1 MAATPIWANLPAELR
16 ELRRWVLWRTE
27 EREGKPTKVPVRA
40 DNGFHAK
47 ANNQATWTTFEKAK
61 EAFEKGTGRAEGVG
75 FVFSR
80 ASDVTGIDL
89 DHCLDPSGEIDPWAK
104 AYTDRLNSYTEI
116 SPSGTG
122 LHVFVIAPDG
132 IPKTGADG
140 GRKEEFEGDGYQPDA
155 AIEMYSNKRFFTMTG
170 NRLDQY
176 PATMEH
182 RQDEVT
188 GVYSEVFGPVEP
200 DAHQTTRKAQDEA
213 QDKPTGE
220 VRKSTTTPTG
230 NLPDEVV
237 IARMLGSAKASEI
250 EKLLAGDTTA
260 YGGDDSAADLA
271 LCNHLA
277 FWCRKDRQ
285 QIDRLFRQS
294 KLMRPKWDE
303 KRGSTTYGERT
314 IDEAIRGTTEVYQ
327 PERTEDTAAE
337 TKKPEKSK
345 KGRPSTITRIAWLLA
360 DQFSQDPDNQLVISP
375 TDKAYLWMSV
385 GDHRQLFDLDSK
397 EFRAWLSG
405 LYSDRHQRAVLSS
418 SAVRDNRDAIVSM
431 LARIKPPQKIDLKI
445 KTAMLDGEIFYDLGD
460 EEWRCVRMSHT
471 AGVEVVPAPLGLR
484 RTKAQGTQAMP
495 DLTAT
500 PADMDRLTAMMR
512 ITDEDDQL
520 LIKAWICAG
529 IVPDIPHPIMWMTG
543 GQGSGKSMRAAMIK
557 SILDPSV
564 LRQTSL
570 PDSRKDLGVLLANCH
585 CLVLDNIDQPFTNW
599 QVEMLCQSVT
609 GGAAVAREL
618 FTDGDL
624 AINVFS
630 KGALVFTSIGVVSN
644 APDLLDRAILLPVPD
659 LTEDDRRTETA
670 MWAEYEASRPKAL
683 GGVFKSIQQAMTIL
697 PSVAAEFE
705 RGEWPQQRMADF
717 VVWGEALARA
727 AWGKEPGEFLE
738 AYRRRI
744 SQMAREIVAGD
755 LAMSTLADLIRE
767 QIVWNGTAD
776 ELLRDLVKMKRY
788 EDQGWQPP
796 IKGWPRTPNALG
808 MKIQKYK
815 TDLARQGIKI
825 EKDRNNAERKIQIEL
840 TTRETP
846 DAEAESAK
854 IRQIIED
861 HERSGTPI
869 KIREFAFGNDLDK
882 VSLCRQF
889 HARGWIYSDITKMYV
904 PPSAQ

>member
-1 MAATPIWANLPAELR
+1 MATPQWDNLPDACRSRPQWVIWSHR
-16 ELRRWVLWRTE
+16 EVHGR
-27 EREGKPTKVPVRA
+27 KTKVPLDAYGHNASTTAPHTWAHLDEVR
-40 DNGFHAK
+40 K
-47 ANNQATWTTFEKAK
+47 TFEA
-61 EAFEKGTGRAEGVG
+61 GTGAGVG
-75 FVFSR
+75 FVFTRQAGIS
-80 ASDVTGIDL
+80 GIDL
-89 DHCLDPSGEIDPWAK
+89 DHCRDSSTGEVDAWAQTIIAQLD
-104 AYTDRLNSYTEI
+104 SYTEI
-116 SPSGTG
+116 SPSGAG
-122 LHVFVIAPDG
+122 VHILVKGSLPEGVDG
-132 IPKTGADG
+132 K
-140 GRKEEFEGDGYQPDA
+140 KKLLKGDGYRPDA
-155 AIEMYSNKRFFTMTG
+155 ALEIYSAGRYFTMTG
-170 NRLDQY
+170 NVLDGY
-176 PATMEH
+176 PRTVED
-182 RQDEVT
+182 RQDELLAL
-188 GVYSEVFGPVEP
+188 YSEVFGPAEP
-200 DAHQTTRKAQDEA
+200 DTHQTTRKAQDKR

-220 VRKSTTTPTG
+220 VKRSTTTPAG
-230 NLPDEVV
+230 GLSDEAVLT
-237 IARMLGSAKASEI
+237 RMFGSANGDKI
-250 EKLLAGDTTA
+250 KWLHAGDTTD
-260 YGGDDSAADLA
+260 YGGDDSAADQALA
-271 LCNHLA
+271 NHLA
-277 FWCRKDRQ
+277 FWTGKDREQ
-285 QIDRLFRQS
+285 MDRIFRLS
-294 KLMRPKWDE
+294 GLMRPKWDE

-327 PERTEDTAAE
+327 PERTEDTACD
-337 TKKPEKSK
+337 TKKPEKGK

-360 DQFSQDPDNQLVISP
+360 DQFSQDPDNQLVITP

-512 ITDEDDQL
+512 ITDKDDQL

-659 LTEDDRRTETA
+659 LTEDDRRTEAA
-670 MWAEYEASRPKAL
+670 MWAEYEAARPKAL

-744 SQMAREIVAGD
+744 SQMAKEIVAGD
-755 LAMSTLADLIRE
+755 LAMSTLAEFIRE
-767 QIVWNGTAD
+767 RIMWKGTTD
-776 ELLRDLVKMKRY
+776 ELLRELVKMNRY

-825 EKDRNNAERKIQIEL
+825 EKDRNKAERTIQIEL

-846 DAEAESAK
+846 DAETEDAK

-861 HERSGTPI
+861 HERAGTPI

>member
-1 MAATPIWANLPAELR
+1 MPTPPIWDNIPAELKKLRHWVLWKTVWNEKYQRWTKIPLRADSGLPAE
-16 ELRRWVLWRTE
+16 
-27 EREGKPTKVPVRA
+27 A
-40 DNGFHAK
+40 DNQTTWASFENAK
-47 ANNQATWTTFEKAK
+47 D
-61 EAFEKGTGRAEGVG
+61 AFEKGRGQAEGIG
-75 FVFSR
+75 FVFAR
-80 ASDVTGIDL
+80 ASDITGIDL
-89 DHCLDPSGEIDPWAK
+89 DSCRDKSTGEVDKWAQVIL
-104 AYTDRLNSYTEI
+104 DRLASYTEI

-122 LHVFVIAPDG
+122 LHVLVKASEG

-140 GRKEEFEGDGYQPDA
+140 GRNKKLKGDGYGPDA
-155 AIEMYSNKRFFTMTG
+155 AIEMYSNKHYFTVTG
-170 NRLDQY
+170 NVLDGY
-176 PATMEH
+176 PRTVES
-182 RQDEVT
+182 RQDELLAL
-188 GVYSEVFGPVEP
+188 YSEVWPTT
-200 DAHQTTRKAQDEA
+200 HQTTRKAQDGQ

-220 VRKSTTTPTG
+220 VKRSTTTPAG
-230 NLPDEVV
+230 GLSDKAV
-237 IARMLGSAKASEI
+237 IARMLGSAQADEI
-250 EKLLAGDTTA
+250 EKLLHGDTTGH
-260 YGGDDSAADLA
+260 GGDDSAADLA

-277 FWCRKDRQ
+277 FWTGKNPQQMDR
-285 QIDRLFRQS
+285 IFRS
-294 KLMRPKWDE
+294 SELMRPKWDE
-303 KRGSTTYGERT
+303 RRGSTTYGEMT
-314 IDEAIRGTTEVYQ
+314 ISEAIRGTTEVYQ
-327 PERTEDTAAE
+327 PERTEDTACD
-337 TKKPEKSK
+337 TKKPEKGK

-360 DQFSQDPDNQLVISP
+360 DQFSQDPDNQLVITP

-418 SAVRDNRDAIVSM
+418 SAIRDNRDAIVSM

-512 ITDEDDQL
+512 ITDKDDQL

-624 AINVFS
+624 AINVFN

-670 MWAEYEASRPKAL
+670 MWAEYETAIPKVL

-744 SQMAREIVAGD
+744 SQMAGEIVAGD
-755 LAMSTLADLIRE
+755 LAMSTLAEFIRE
-767 QIVWNGTAD
+767 RIVWKGRMKD
-776 ELLRDLVKMKRY
+776 LLRELVKMNRY
-788 EDQGWQPP
+788 EDQEWQPP
-796 IKGWPRTPNALG
+796 TKGWPRTPNALG
-808 MKIQKYK
+808 KKLEKYR

-825 EKDRNNAERKIQIEL
+825 EKDRNKTERLIQIEL

-846 DAEAESAK
+846 DAETEDAK

-861 HERSGTPI
+861 HERTGTPI
-869 KIREFAFGNDLDK
+869 KIREFAFANDLDK

-889 HARGWIYSDITKMYV
+889 HARGWGFSDVTKMYV